1 MTEYSFSK
9 MFFTK
14 WQKFATN
21 KSLVESC
28 QSCIY
33 GEILSPLGVV
43 TGSVCYP
50 LIISICQPKG
60 SSPSHCA
67 KRKYSLAKAP
77 KTTIE
82 LLLSVNWSSKVVR
95 SLAGA
100 RVEIILTEIMSIV
113 YLLLIHS
120 RLAQFTCTHPRR
132 EYATVTW

>member
-1 MTEYSFSK
+1 MFYAPFHFAGSCDNFTSKGREFVTEYSFLK

-43 TGSVCYP
+43 MGSICYP
-50 LIISICQPKG
+50 VVISICQPKG

-67 KRKYSLAKAP
+67 KRKYSLGKAL
-77 KTTIE
+77 KITI
-82 LLLSVNWSSKVVR
+82 
-95 SLAGA
+95 
-100 RVEIILTEIMSIV
+100 
-113 YLLLIHS
+113 
-120 RLAQFTCTHPRR
+120 
-132 EYATVTW
+132 